1 MTQRKDTR
9 KENGLGTAHM
19 VRKTDLHGQRCQIN
33 RNKMGR
39 KVQHFTNVFLFP
51 YSSYLHIRLTIR
63 RLTWL
68 WSLYLGIIL
77 LEPGHGLGEI
87 GADDV
92 ILGVLGMG
100 EGDLPLSAHV
110 TLVLFHLPVRHPQF
124 HPDALAFGR

>member
-1 MTQRKDTR
+1 MSKGVKSIVIYGSKGAAFYQCISIPL
-9 KENGLGTAHM
+9 ES
-19 VRKTDLHGQRCQIN
+19 V
-33 RNKMGR
+33 
-39 KVQHFTNVFLFP
+39 P
-51 YSSYLHIRLTIR
+51 YLLIRLTLR

-68 WSLYLGIIL
+68 WSLYLDIVL

-110 TLVLFHLPVRHPQF
+110 ALVLFHLSVRHPQF